1 MPVNELTNQVSRK
14 GRRRGPGSGT
24 RRGAPIVTGGMESNR
39 FKALTSLEVNKIHH
53 AALDVLETI
62 GMADALPTC
71 VELVVNAGGSL
82 TDEGRLLF
90 PRSLVEDVVANANRD
105 FVLYGQDPK
114 HDIHPHGERVYFG
127 TAGAAVEIVDP
138 ITREYRGTTLD
149 DLYAI
154 GRIVDV
160 LDHIHFYQRIL
171 VPRDLEDAFEMDI
184 NTLYAIASATTKHI
198 GTSWMHPDHIR
209 RAMPMLYAIAG
220 GEDKWRERPFVTIS
234 NTFVVPPLRF
244 GEDSCACL
252 EVAVQEGMPVILAAA
267 GMAGASSPSALAG
280 AVVQEI
286 AENLAGLVY
295 VNLLKAG
302 HPTIFG
308 IWPLLSDL
316 RNGAMCSGSGEQAL
330 LAAAFGQMGRFYD
343 LTTGVAAGMAD
354 SKLPDAQSGF
364 EKANT
369 ITLAAHSGAN
379 IIYEAAGMHASLLG
393 CCYESM
399 VIDNEMLGNINRTIR
414 GIEVNEDT
422 ISVEAIRRTCVDGPR
437 HYLGDEQTIK
447 LMQTEYLY
455 PDLADRMSPK
465 EWSKVGSTDIVE
477 RARTRVDKILTE
489 HFPAHISPEIDAK
502 IRDMLPIRLPRERM
516 LPDGWSR

>member
-1 MPVNELTNQVSRK
+1 
-14 GRRRGPGSGT
+14 
-24 RRGAPIVTGGMESNR
+24 MESRR
-39 FKALTSLEVNKIHH
+39 FKALTDTEVEKIHL

-62 GMADALPTC
+62 GMADALPSC
-71 VELVVNAGGSL
+71 IDLVVNAGGTL

-90 PRSLVEDVVANANRD
+90 PRALVEDTIANANRD
-105 FVLYGQDPK
+105 FTLYGQDPK
-114 HDIHPHGERVYFG
+114 HDIHPKGDKVYFG

-138 ITREYRGTTLD
+138 ITREYRETKLD
-149 DLYAI
+149 DLYKI
-154 GRIVDV
+154 GRLVDT

-184 NTLYAIASATTKHI
+184 NTLYAIVSSTTKHV

-209 RAMPMLYAIAG
+209 KAMPMLHAIAG

-244 GEDSCACL
+244 GEDSCECL

-267 GMAGASSPSALAG
+267 GMAGASSPTALAG
-280 AVVQEI
+280 AVVQEV

-295 VNLLKAG
+295 VNLLKQG
-302 HPTIFG
+302 HPTIFAF
-308 IWPLLSDL
+308 WPLLADL
-316 RNGAMCSGSGEQAL
+316 RSGAMCSGGGEQAML
-330 LAAAFGQMGRFYD
+330 CAAFGQMGRYYD

-369 ITLAAHSGAN
+369 VSLAAHSGAN

-393 CCYESM
+393 CCFESM

-414 GIEVNEDT
+414 GIEVTEDT
-422 ISVEAIRRTCVDGPR
+422 ISIEAIRRTCVDGPR
-437 HYLGDEQTIK
+437 HYLGDEQTIA
-447 LMQTEYLY
+447 LMNSEYLY

-465 EWSKVGSTDIVE
+465 EWSKAGSTDIVD
-477 RARTRVDKILTE
+477 RARERVNRILTD
-489 HFPAHISPEIDAK
+489 HYPAHISDELDAK
-502 IRDMLPIRLPRERM
+502 IREMLPIRLPRETM
-516 LPDGWSR
+516 KLGS

>member
-1 MPVNELTNQVSRK
+1 MNELTRK
-14 GRRRGPGSGT
+14 TRTRSRRG
-24 RRGAPIVTGGMESNR
+24 RGAAERPAVKIVEGGMESRR
-39 FKALTSLEVNKIHH
+39 FKALTDAEVEKVHK

-62 GMADALPTC
+62 GMADALPSC
-71 VELVVNAGGSL
+71 IELVVAAGGSI
-82 TDEGRLLF
+82 TDQGRLLF
-90 PRSLVEDVVANANRD
+90 PRALVEDTIANANRD

-114 HDIHPHGERVYFG
+114 HDIHPKGDKVYFG

-149 DLYAI
+149 DLYKI
-154 GRIVDV
+154 GRMVDA
-160 LDHIHFYQRIL
+160 LDHIHFYQRVL
-171 VPRDLEDAFEMDI
+171 VPRDIEDAWEMDI
-184 NTLYAIASATTKHI
+184 NTLYAIASSTTKHI
-198 GTSWMHPDHIR
+198 GTSWMDPDHIR
-209 RAMPMLYAIAG
+209 RAMPMLHAIAG
-220 GEDKWRERPFVTIS
+220 GEGKWRERPFVTIS

-267 GMAGASSPSALAG
+267 GMAGASSPTALAG
-280 AVVQEI
+280 AVVQEV
-286 AENLAGLVY
+286 AENLAGMVY
-295 VNLLKAG
+295 VNLLKSG

-308 IWPLLSDL
+308 VWPLLADL
-316 RNGAMCSGSGEQAL
+316 RSGAMCSGGGEQAM
-330 LAAAFGQMGRFYD
+330 LAAAFGQMGRYYD

-369 ITLAAHSGAN
+369 ISLAAHSGAN

-393 CCYESM
+393 VCYESF

-422 ISVEAIRRTCVDGPR
+422 ISIEAIRRTCVDGPR
-437 HYLGDEQTIK
+437 HYLGDEQTIG
-447 LMQTEYLY
+447 LMNSEYLY

-465 EWSKVGSTDIVE
+465 EWSKAGSTDIVE
-477 RARTRVDKILTE
+477 RARERVEKILSE
-489 HFPAHISPEIDAK
+489 HYPAHISDELDAQ
-502 IRDMLPIRLPRERM
+502 IREMLPIHLPREAM
-516 LPDGWSR
+516 KPPS